1 MKIKF
6 SLFLLIVFCFL
17 PALAKAD
24 NLTPINTDYNISD
37 EADVIAIRILPN
49 PNHYSAARW
58 YQSQNFQGS
67 PQSLLVDGYDAVR
80 DGRTVYVNAANVDL
94 ASQTIYTNIY
104 LISYNQ
110 SPDYNTV
117 DVLGQIIK
125 NWRFNSNLNTPG
137 QCDISTL
144 LCEQD
149 ADCADAQSCV
159 INGDAPGRCLPT
171 EDQACYVDSDCPGN
185 IYCNSLRAKVNR
197 DVRRLGVLGNLR
209 EALSSFKQIN
219 GRYPV
224 LSAGSYIPLTT
235 TSVWPSWQSAF
246 LPQIGATQSS
256 LDPINFLGLCPG
268 YDPITCWDT
277 TNNKFADPN
286 PLDSD
291 FELPVASHAFV
302 YTSDANGSNYNL
314 CASMETKS
322 LDYNTAEG
330 QLAESG
336 CVDSG
341 AAYVG
346 SSDNEAPVLISTNLA
361 GEQDKVFNG
370 FIRVLDPENNTLTWS
385 INTNTTNWSGWSA
398 APILQDTANPN
409 QKRLYAA
416 KAGAPGVYNVSLN
429 VNVGYSGTLATVTPI
444 VIGNNPP
451 LVQANDINYY
461 PSVVLPL
468 IINFSITDAD
478 QPVNYTFNQATW
490 NSGPFDLLAPSH
502 AIFLGSSNNRVG
514 DTVHYTLNYNL
525 LTSNSFPT
533 DTNFV
538 YTIGA
543 FDKYSNHS
551 EKQININIKADPPA
565 LDFNC
570 NENVRVGS
578 QYYCGLGWG
587 KQGDHTINY
596 SVVGSLPPGLSITEA
611 SNLYDPGLEG
621 DITSLN
627 LWYRMRKFV
636 SNIWQ
641 KISLRATAAP
651 LASSFYVIQGTPTT
665 ASSANIIKVRAENEF
680 GAVSEKEFVLNI
692 NTYCGDALLQKPN
705 TEARGGFYNDGFED
719 CDHNAGTT
727 GNASASHSGLQ
738 YCCTTQAATVYPITT
753 TNQCVFSSVFEGGG
767 FCGDG
772 FCSTNFENTVNC
784 DIDCGAGQGTP
795 PTLSFE
801 CGGSF
806 STGPQD
812 DGDGPLKPEDEG
824 RGIDCESFEY
834 AGQDYDVA
842 LIGDQCWM
850 AENLNIGKADPL
862 RTLFRPGG
870 AAPRRAEVLC
880 VGAPARALD

>member
-6 SLFLLIVFCFL
+6 SLFLLIVFCFVPTL
-17 PALAKAD
+17 VKAY

-94 ASQTIYTNIY
+94 PSQTIYTNIY

-110 SPDYNTV
+110 SPDYGTV

-137 QCDISTL
+137 QCNISTL

-149 ADCADAQSCV
+149 ADCSQAQSCV
-159 INGDAPGRCLPT
+159 INGDAPGRCLPIEEQT
-171 EDQACYVDSDCPGN
+171 CYVDSDCGDG

-197 DVRRLGVLGNLR
+197 DVRRLGILGDLR

-246 LPQIGATQSS
+246 LPQIGAKQTS

-268 YDPITCWDT
+268 YDPITCWDAT
-277 TNNKFADPN
+277 DNKFADPN
-286 PLDSD
+286 PLDSN
-291 FELPVASHAFV
+291 FELPAASQAFV
-302 YTSDANGSNYNL
+302 YTSDANGSNYTL

-322 LDYNTAEG
+322 LGYNTAEG
-330 QLAESG
+330 QLADSG

-341 AAYVG
+341 SAYVG

-361 GEQDKVFNG
+361 GEQDKMFNG

-385 INTNTTNWSGWSA
+385 INTNSANWSGWSA

-416 KAGAPGVYNVSLN
+416 RAGVPGVYNVSLN
-429 VNVGYSGTLATVTPI
+429 VSDGYGGALATVTPI

-451 LVQANDINYY
+451 LIQANDVNYY
-461 PSVVLPL
+461 PSVILPL
-468 IINFSITDAD
+468 IINFSVTDND
-478 QPVNYTFNQATW
+478 QPVSYTFNHATW

-514 DTVHYTLNYNL
+514 DTVNYTLKYNL

-543 FDKYSNHS
+543 TDSYSNNA
-551 EKQININIKADPPA
+551 EKQINIKVKADPPA

-570 NENVRVGS
+570 NENVRVGT

-587 KQGDHTINY
+587 KQGDHTITY

-611 SNLYDPGLEG
+611 SNLYDPGIGE

-627 LWYRMRKFV
+627 F
-636 SNIWQ
+636 WQ
-641 KISLRATAAP
+641 QIKRLATNTWRKISLRATAAP
-651 LASSFYVIQGTPTT
+651 IVSSFYVIQGVPTV
-665 ASSANIIKVRAENEF
+665 ASSNNVIKVRAENEF

-692 NTYCGDALLQKPN
+692 NNYCGDGMLQAPN
-705 TEARGGFYNDGFED
+705 TEAKGGFYNDGYED
-719 CDHNAGTT
+719 CDHSAGTT
-727 GNASASHSGLQ
+727 SNATASNSGLQ
-738 YCCTTQAATVYPITT
+738 YCCTTQTATVYPITT
-753 TNQCVFSSVFEGGG
+753 TDQCVFSSVFEGGG

-772 FCSTNFENTVNC
+772 FCTTNFENTTNC
-784 DIDCGAGQGTP
+784 AIDCGQGKGTLP
-795 PTLSFE
+795 VLSFE

-806 STGPQD
+806 
-812 DGDGPLKPEDEG
+812 DGWNERSE
-824 RGIDCESFEY
+824 R
-834 AGQDYDVA
+834 
-842 LIGDQCWM
+842 
-850 AENLNIGKADPL
+850 
-862 RTLFRPGG
+862 
-870 AAPRRAEVLC
+870 
-880 VGAPARALD
+880 